1 MKYFTST
8 RKRRRG
14 GRQEWIA
21 RLVYKDEATG
31 VKKEK
36 SKSAGSQAEAKRI
49 EKELE
54 REFLA
59 GGQIAVE
66 SHEMSIGALLE
77 HCLKTRYYEAEY
89 DSEGRK
95 KGGVR
100 GKDTIDSHIKT
111 LAGFFGAVKDK
122 EGPEGVYVGG
132 MRVREIRV
140 GSLRACRTFLLKDRS
155 IATANRIMSTL
166 RAILNEAMI
175 NDWIIVNPFSKVKAG
190 ELISIADE
198 RERETILTPAE
209 EQKLLEA
216 CSGDTRRHLRAL
228 VIAALDTGARQGE
241 LFGLRW
247 VDVNFDE
254 GVITNIT
261 SYKAKTVQHREV
273 PLTGRLKAALQE
285 LKEKR
290 CVSAFRVRRKT
301 GIKPDEDLVFGI
313 STNVQRSWQAARED
327 AGLEHVR
334 FHDLRH
340 TAATRLARKMQLAL
354 VGQVLGHTDP
364 KTTRR
369 YVNRTRQT
377 INQAAT
383 ILEEW
388 QEEQKSV
395 LKGEQSEIDME
406 VFR

>member
-31 VKKEK
+31 AKKEK

-49 EKELE
+49 EKDLE

-59 GGQIAVE
+59 GGQIALE
-66 SHEMSIGALLE
+66 SHEMSFGALLE

-111 LAGFFGAVKDK
+111 LAEFLGAVKDA
-122 EGPEGVYVGG
+122 EGVYAGG
-132 MRVREIRV
+132 MRLREIRV
-140 GSLRACRTFLLKDRS
+140 GSLRACRKFLLKDRS

-166 RAILNEAMI
+166 RAILNEAMV

-209 EQKLLEA
+209 EQRLLGA
-216 CSGDTRRHLRAL
+216 CSSDTRRHLRAL

-241 LFGLRW
+241 LLGLRW
-247 VDVNFDE
+247 ADVNFDE

-273 PLTGRLKAALQE
+273 PLTVRLKVALQE
-285 LKEKR
+285 LKAKR
-290 CVSAFRVRRKT
+290 SVSAFRVRRKT

-313 STNVQRSWQAARED
+313 TTNVQSSWQAARED

-377 INQAAT
+377 INQAAS
-383 ILEEW
+383 IFEEW
-388 QEEQKSV
+388 QEEQKKPV
-395 LKGEQSEIDME
+395 LKGEQSETDME
-406 VFR
+406 VVH

>member
-31 VKKEK
+31 AKKEK
-36 SKSAGSQAEAKRI
+36 SKSAGSQSEARRMVKDL
-49 EKELE
+49 EK
-54 REFLA
+54 EFLA
-59 GGQIAVE
+59 GGQVAVE

-77 HCLKTRYYEAEY
+77 HCLKTRYYKAEY

-100 GKDTIDSHIKT
+100 GKDTIDSHIKAI
-111 LAGFFGAVKDK
+111 AGFFGAVKDK

-140 GSLRACRTFLLKDRS
+140 SSLRACRTFLLKDRS
-155 IATANRIMSTL
+155 IPTANRIMSTL

-190 ELISIADE
+190 ELITIADE
-198 RERETILTPAE
+198 RERETILTPADE
-209 EQKLLEA
+209 EKLLEA

-247 VDVNFDE
+247 ADVNFDE

-285 LKEKR
+285 LKGKKS
-290 CVSAFRVRRKT
+290 VKAFRISPKT

-313 STNVQRSWQAARED
+313 TSNVQRSWQAARED
-327 AGLEHVR
+327 AGLQHLR

-369 YVNRTRQT
+369 YVNSTRQT
-377 INQAAT
+377 INDAAMVF
-383 ILEEW
+383 EEW
-388 QEEQKSV
+388 QEEQKSA
-395 LKGEQSEIDME
+395 LKGQQPEVDME
-406 VFR
+406 VIH